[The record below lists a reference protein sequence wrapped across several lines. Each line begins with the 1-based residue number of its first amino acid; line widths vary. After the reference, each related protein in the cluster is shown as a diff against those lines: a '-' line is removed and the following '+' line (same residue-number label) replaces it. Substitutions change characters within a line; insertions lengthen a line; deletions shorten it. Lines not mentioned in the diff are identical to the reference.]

1 MVKKEEVGTATKVQ
15 SVDRA
20 LAILE
25 TLAEHQSLSLM
36 DLSEKVH
43 LHKATTHR
51 LVNSLLENGYIDRNP
66 ENKQYRISLKMFEL
80 GNKRVHNIDFLN
92 VAKSMIRQ
100 LSDET
105 RQTVHLVVEDND
117 EVLYIDKYGESRGSR
132 TESKIGTKSP
142 LYYTAVGKAILATR
156 QNESIKEYWDKIKP
170 EQRTENTITTFE
182 RLIKEIEEVRKNGYA
197 IDDEECDIG
206 IFCIGAAFAS
216 YKHIAAGAIS
226 ISLPLSE
233 KPNKDFYIEK
243 VMEYATKISQLLGHF

>member
-1 MVKKEEVGTATKVQ
+1 MDKKEGTGTGSKVQ

-25 TLAEHQSLSLM
+25 TLANCQSLSLM
-36 DLSEKVH
+36 ELSEKVQ

-51 LVNSLLENGYIDRNP
+51 LVNSLLDNGYIDRDP
-66 ENKQYRISLKMFEL
+66 ITKQYRISLKMFEL

-100 LSDET
+100 LSDDT
-105 RQTVHLVVEDND
+105 KQTVDLVVEDND

-132 TESKIGTKSP
+132 TESKIGTKSQ

-156 QNESIKEYWDKIKP
+156 QNESIKEYWDKIIP
-170 EQRTENTITTFE
+170 EQRTAHTITTYD
-182 RLIKEIEEVRKNGYA
+182 RLIREIEEVRKNGYA
-197 IDDEECDIG
+197 IDDEECDNG

-216 YKHIAAGAIS
+216 FRDLAAGAIS
-226 ISLPLSE
+226 ISLPISE
-233 KPNKDFYIEK
+233 KENKEFYIEK
-243 VMEYATKISQLLGHF
+243 VLEYATKISQLLGHF